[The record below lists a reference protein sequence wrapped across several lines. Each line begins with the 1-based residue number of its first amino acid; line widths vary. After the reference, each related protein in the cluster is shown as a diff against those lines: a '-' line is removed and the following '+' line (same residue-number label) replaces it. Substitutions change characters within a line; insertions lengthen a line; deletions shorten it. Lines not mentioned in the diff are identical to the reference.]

1 MRNFIFLT
9 ALLLTINTWSQFNE
23 YSPLALTFSQKQPKV
38 YQKVEKF
45 CLKKWT
51 HSAYTPRQIDDV
63 QAILTIYDIHAQLEA
78 LSELI
83 DDQSLNGA
91 KLIQVLH
98 QTVAEE
104 DKALFQRLVD
114 SNKENM
120 LLESCMFDWIKT
132 KELYLKH

>member
-23 YSPLALTFSQKQPKV
+23 YSPLALTFSQKKPKV

-51 HSAYTPRQIDDV
+51 HSAYTPHQIDDV